1 MQTYSGLHPPFKTG
15 RIMKLTNTAESYGL
29 IHQSL
34 HWATAILILVLLP
47 MGVYMHDLP
56 IDNSAQIADKVWFYS
71 LHKSIGMAALFVA
84 LTRIAWAIYQPHPRP
99 LHGGMEGFAAKTVH
113 YLLYGTIIAMPVLGW
128 LYHAATEGFAPIW
141 WPFSQDLPFVPKDVM
156 LSNFFKTAH
165 FVCGVLLVLS
175 LGLHIAGAVK
185 HAVIDKDKTLDR
197 MVPGRYQLTG
207 EIPPEHKQSSFS
219 LVVASVAALI
229 AIAST
234 FIVYN
239 IEYSSA
245 PVVASAQSQTSTDT
259 ATIANPSEKGSNSWN
274 IDYANSPLQIEVA
287 QLGTPVTGT
296 FSSWRADVIF
306 NPEDLANA
314 NIIAE
319 VDVASLTLGDV
330 SDRAKSP
337 EFLGAETHPTARFTS
352 SNVEKTDTGFA
363 ANGQLE
369 LAGVTKD
376 FTINFTFEENNGA
389 AIVEAEAV
397 IQRLDFNV
405 GETFED
411 DSSVGRSIKLKISI
425 SATMF

>member
-1 MQTYSGLHPPFKTG
+1 
-15 RIMKLTNTAESYGL
+15 MKLTNTKESYGL

-56 IDNSAQIADKVWFYS
+56 IDNSAQIADKVWLYS

-84 LTRIAWAIYQPHPRP
+84 LTRIAWAVYQPHPRP

-175 LGLHIAGAVK
+175 LGLHIAGAIK
-185 HAVIDKDKTLDR
+185 HAIIDKDKTLDR

-207 EIPPEHKQSSFS
+207 NIPPEHKQSPFS
-219 LVVASVAALI
+219 LVVAGFAAMI

-239 IEYSSA
+239 FEYSA
-245 PVVASAQSQTSTDT
+245 TPIVASTNSRADADTKLLANSSQQ
-259 ATIANPSEKGSNSWN
+259 GSNSWN

-296 FSSWRADVIF
+296 FSSWRADVSF
-306 NPEDLANA
+306 DPDDLASA
-314 NIIAE
+314 NIMAE
-319 VDVASLTLGDV
+319 VDVTSLSLGDV
-330 SDRAKSP
+330 SDRAKSS
-337 EFLGAETHPTARFTS
+337 EFLSTDIHPTARFTS
-352 SNVEKTDTGFA
+352 SEVQKTDAGFA

-369 LAGVTKD
+369 LAGITKD

-389 AIVEAEAV
+389 AIVEAEAI
-397 IQRLDFNV
+397 IQRLDFNI
-405 GETFED
+405 GETFSD
-411 DSSVGRSIKLKISI
+411 DSSVGRNIKLKISI
-425 SATMF
+425 NATIF

>member
-1 MQTYSGLHPPFKTG
+1 MQ
-15 RIMKLTNTAESYGL
+15 LTNTAESYGL
-29 IHQSL
+29 VHQSL

-84 LTRIAWAIYQPHPRP
+84 ITRVFWAIYQPHPRP

-113 YLLYGTIIAMPVLGW
+113 HLLYGTIIAMPILGW

-175 LGLHIAGAVK
+175 LGLHIAGAIK

-197 MVPGRYQLTG
+197 MLPGRYQMTG
-207 EIPPEHKQSSFS
+207 KLPAEQKQSPFS
-219 LVVASVAALI
+219 LVVALTAAAI
-229 AIAST
+229 AIGST

-239 IEYSSA
+239 FEYGAPAVAANQQASENQVIETQVSENQVSE
-245 PVVASAQSQTSTDT
+245 VASSSNGNVA
-259 ATIANPSEKGSNSWN
+259 NSWN
-274 IDYANSPLQIEVA
+274 IDYANSPLQIDVA

-296 FSSWRADVIF
+296 FANWKADVIF
-306 NPEDLANA
+306 DPSDLENA
-314 NIIAE
+314 KIAAE
-319 VDVASLTLGDV
+319 VDVTSLTLGDV
-330 SDRAKSP
+330 SDRAKSS
-337 EFLGAETHPTARFTS
+337 EFLNAEANPTASFTS
-352 SNVEKTDTGFA
+352 TSVEKTDTGFA
-363 ANGQLE
+363 AVGQLE
-369 LAGVTKD
+369 LAGIAKD
-376 FTINFTFEENNGA
+376 FTIIFTFEENNGT
-389 AIVEAEAV
+389 AIVRGEAA

-405 GETFED
+405 GTTFAD
-411 DSSVGRSIKLKISI
+411 DSSVGREIKLKISI
-425 SATMF
+425 SATRF

>member
-1 MQTYSGLHPPFKTG
+1 
-15 RIMKLTNTAESYGL
+15 MKLTNTKESYGL

-56 IDNSAQIADKVWFYS
+56 IDNSAQVADKVWLYS

-84 LTRIAWAIYQPHPRP
+84 LTRVAWAIYQPHPRP

-175 LGLHIAGAVK
+175 LGLHIAGAIK
-185 HAVIDKDKTLDR
+185 HAIIDKDKTLDR
-197 MVPGRYQLTG
+197 MLPGRYQLTG
-207 EIPPEHKQSSFS
+207 NIPPEQKQSPFS
-219 LVVASVAALI
+219 LVVAGFAAMI

-239 IEYSSA
+239 FEYSA
-245 PVVASAQSQTSTDT
+245 TPEVASVNSPANSDT
-259 ATIANPSEKGSNSWN
+259 TLVSGSSEPGSNSWN

-296 FSSWRADVIF
+296 FSSWRADVTF
-306 NPEDLANA
+306 DPEDLANA
-314 NIIAE
+314 NIEAE
-319 VDVASLTLGDV
+319 VDVTSLSLGDV
-330 SDRAKSP
+330 SDRAKSS
-337 EFLGAETHPTARFTS
+337 EFLSADIHPTARFTS
-352 SNVEKTDTGFA
+352 TDVQKTDTGFA

-389 AIVEAEAV
+389 AIVEAEAI

-405 GETFED
+405 GKAFAD

-425 SATMF
+425 SATVF

>member
-1 MQTYSGLHPPFKTG
+1 
-15 RIMKLTNTAESYGL
+15 MKLTNTAESYGL

-56 IDNSAQIADKVWFYS
+56 IDNSEQIADKVWFYS

-84 LTRIAWAIYQPHPRP
+84 LVRIAWAVTQPHPRP

-175 LGLHIAGAVK
+175 LGLHIAGAIK

-197 MVPGRYQLTG
+197 MVPGRYEFTG
-207 EIPPEHKQSSFS
+207 DIPPEQKQSPFS
-219 LVVASVAALI
+219 LLVALFAASI
-229 AIAST
+229 AIGST
-234 FIVYN
+234 YIVYN
-239 IEYSSA
+239 FEYASQASIAGEQSLSGTQTASENSS
-245 PVVASAQSQTSTDT
+245 
-259 ATIANPSEKGSNSWN
+259 GNSGAGWN

-296 FSSWRADVIF
+296 FSSWNANVIF
-306 NPEDLANA
+306 DPDDLENA
-314 NIIAE
+314 NIVAE
-319 VDVASLTLGDV
+319 VDVTSLTLGDV
-330 SDRAKSP
+330 SDRAKSA
-337 EFLGAETHPTARFTS
+337 EFLDVATHPTARFTS
-352 SNVEKTDTGFA
+352 TKVEKTENGYA
-363 ANGQLE
+363 AVGELE

-376 FTINFTFEENNGA
+376 FVINFTFEENNGA
-389 AIVEAEAV
+389 AIVEADAI
-397 IQRLDFNV
+397 IQRLDFSV
-405 GETFED
+405 GKTFAD

-425 SATMF
+425 SATAL

>member
-1 MQTYSGLHPPFKTG
+1 
-15 RIMKLTNTAESYGL
+15 MKLTNTAESYGL

-34 HWATAILILVLLP
+34 HWATAILILILLP

-56 IDNSAQIADKVWFYS
+56 IDNSEQIADKVWLYS

-84 LTRIAWAIYQPHPRP
+84 IARIAWAVYQPHPRP

-175 LGLHIAGAVK
+175 LGLHIAGAIK

-197 MVPGRYQLTG
+197 MVPGRYELTG
-207 EIPPEHKQSSFS
+207 NIPPEQKQSPFS
-219 LVVASVAALI
+219 LVVACFAATI

-234 FIVYN
+234 YVVYN
-239 IEYSSA
+239 VEYGSKA
-245 PVVASAQSQTSTDT
+245 VIASEQPQSNTQT
-259 ATIANPSEKGSNSWN
+259 ATASSSENNTAGWN

-296 FSSWRADVIF
+296 FSSWSANVTFD
-306 NPEDLANA
+306 PDDLENA
-314 NIIAE
+314 NIVAD
-319 VDVASLTLGDV
+319 VDVTSLTLGDV
-330 SDRAKSP
+330 SDRAKSA
-337 EFLGAETHPTARFTS
+337 EFLGADTHPTARFTS
-352 SNVEKTDTGFA
+352 SKVEKTETGFA
-363 ANGQLE
+363 AIGELE

-376 FTINFTFEENNGA
+376 FTIDFTFEENNGV
-389 AIVEAEAV
+389 AIVEASAI
-397 IQRLDFNV
+397 IQRLDFSV
-405 GETFED
+405 GKTFAD

-425 SATMF
+425 SATAI